1 MAQIRLVVN
10 TDLKQAK
17 AAVDTLKTSFADLA
31 KQLSTITVNKNLTA
45 QLNALTKYYDS
56 VANAGARA
64 AQQTRGTAANVET
77 LRKGYANLI
86 NQLNTLQ
93 KQYASGTFDT
103 TRKSIEQ
110 NFEAVKKLSQAQ
122 EVNGDEVKRLSGEY
136 KKLAADVAQFRA
148 EGEKLKTSDPFSPK
162 QGDSIFRLQKQYA
175 SLLNSIKS
183 AEQYY
188 PKGTFDGIAKGAQE
202 AVTGLQ
208 ALGQEYTTTGTLSDA
223 SQKQLNTFSEGLN
236 RQRAAFETTKNSA
249 QNYHGTLKE
258 MIQGFFQWQVAA
270 AVVMNSIQLIR
281 SAFNSL
287 NETLVETEKVV
298 VAIQRV
304 LDEKIDGG
312 EIADKLYDIA
322 ERLGQSFENVQ
333 EIAQNFAK
341 AGLSWQETLE
351 ATEAAVLA
359 LNVAELTAEESSEGL
374 IAVMQQFNYEAS
386 ELVNVIDVLNKA
398 ADKSAVD
405 TQELLVA
412 LQKTGSYAAAAN
424 LSLEQTVGL
433 ISALSE
439 ATAASGQNIGNA
451 LKSLFSYTTRDS
463 SLDTFASLSDKMN
476 EVVEQYRLGAV
487 SILDVWEQLSY
498 EMESLDTRQ
507 ADALEKWE
515 NESGIGE
522 ELEAELGDI
531 YDSLTGVYDS
541 AGVYRKNYF
550 IALMNNF
557 DEVTDVMKEIEDA
570 AGYTAEE
577 QAKYMDTYEAKLNSL
592 QAQWQHLANDEQGW
606 LAFKKGLVEAASN
619 ILSIVDAL
627 GGLQSVVVALGTTL
641 SIIFS
646 EKIISFFTKID
657 GKISQ
662 IIPKVKS
669 LYEQWKLGDISIRGA
684 LSDLTKSVNFWIGAV
699 GVALIVINAI
709 TNAINKA
716 KEEAAAAEQAQIE
729 ANNAAIQSA
738 NEALEANKEAASQY
752 SEYAQEVE
760 RLRAI
765 LADATAEEGER
776 ESAQNRLLSIQNSLI
791 ESNSDYADSI
801 DLING
806 SIKEQLGLIEQ
817 LSEEQLKQQAQDWL
831 EENEAAIGIAE
842 STINSIY
849 NNTSSSI
856 ASGLFTDSDSNS
868 DEILREIISAAG
880 VDDIASVVED
890 NVYGYFD
897 SIFHQGWKDG
907 FWSGLGNL
915 VTAPFEG
922 ESYVGGFD
930 YALGLQGTTEE
941 QIAALNKIIEK
952 LGTSGLEAGLTNE
965 QVVSYTKVF
974 KDLLAQIDTE
984 EYQEAVELNKRAQA
998 AQDLLDGTITYTE
1011 YLEKIYGITSDTN
1024 KVYDDQVKSLGT
1036 MKEESLDALSE
1047 YLQGLRDA
1055 EDEAAKLQSKVDAIA
1070 EAEKE
1075 LAETR
1080 EEAAKALAEAEQELE
1095 DARKDVND
1103 AMVDLLD
1110 KQSEAVD
1117 KLAEAQ
1123 NSLASAAENIN
1134 SERLALQDE
1143 LADAEENLA
1152 DLRVNAEEKILD
1164 LQEKQLAV
1172 EEAKKAL
1179 EDARN
1184 NRSLWVYNDATG
1196 AYEWSTDQSAI
1207 KEAEDELASAEE
1219 AKEEAKK
1226 QHEEVLSQIKEAED
1240 ELSLVQTTI
1249 ADAEKAI
1256 DEAISKG
1263 YDISKEI
1270 WEEEKGIATGVRDAI
1285 QAYIDAQNEVDAA
1298 QEDVNQYAQAVKEA
1312 QDAITAA
1319 FNEGLLETRE
1329 ITKTTQSLASG
1340 VLEAIELVKE
1350 AQQGISDQQT
1360 ENAESIAKAEEAL
1373 QEAVDELNTYIEDQ
1387 AWDDVIDEIK
1397 SGNTTN
1403 EKVQELLDKWKTTAE
1418 KQGATDVS
1426 WYEKIVESIKEYSG
1440 VDITLQS
1447 GETEEDNKTTS
1458 PSSTIIGG
1466 VGSVGGKY
1474 MISHKA
1480 YDSGGI
1486 ADGLGYLAKATSAP
1500 ETVND
1505 PELTRK
1511 ILTPTSNA
1519 QFDRYVRD
1527 MGIMFETA
1535 RSYAQSPIV
1544 QSTVGNTT
1552 NNNTDN
1558 SIIINGVKIGSDM
1571 MSRPFGEVLQMVSM
1585 VPTK

>member
-77 LRKGYANLI
+77 LRRGYANLI

-93 KQYASGTFDT
+93 KQYASGTFDAA
-103 TRKSIEQ
+103 RKSIEQ

-188 PKGTFDGIAKGAQE
+188 PKGTFDGIVKGAQA

-236 RQRAAFETTKNSA
+236 RQRAAFETTKSSA
-249 QNYHGTLKE
+249 QNYHGTLRDL
-258 MIQGFFQWQVAA
+258 ISGFLKFQISASI
-270 AVVMNSIQLIR
+270 VMNSIQLIR

-287 NETLVETEKVV
+287 NETLVETEKAVV
-298 VAIQRV
+298 SLQRV
-304 LDEKIDGG
+304 LDETVEGG
-312 EIADKLYDIA
+312 QIADSLYEIA
-322 ERLGQSFENVQ
+322 ERLGQTFENVQ

-341 AGLSWQETLE
+341 AGLSWQDTLA

-359 LNVAELTAEESSEGL
+359 LNVAELTATESSEGL

-386 ELVNVIDVLNKA
+386 ELTYVIDVLNKA

-405 TQELLVA
+405 TADLLVA

-424 LSLEQTVGL
+424 LSLEDTVGL

-451 LKSLFSYTTRDS
+451 LKSLFAYSSKDS
-463 SLDTFASLSDKMN
+463 ALDTFAQLSDDMK
-476 EVVEQYRLGAV
+476 EVIDLYQIGRA
-487 SILDVWEQLSY
+487 SILDVWEQLSK
-498 EMESLDTRQ
+498 EMQSLSAEQADLLEQWSESSGFETELGAELSDIYESL
-507 ADALEKWE
+507 A
-515 NESGIGE
+515 
-522 ELEAELGDI
+522 
-531 YDSLTGVYDS
+531 GVYDT
-541 AGVYRKNYF
+541 AGIYRKNYF

-557 DEVTDVMKEIEDA
+557 DEVQEVMGEISDA
-570 AGYTAEE
+570 SGYTAEE
-577 QAKYMDTYEAKLNSL
+577 QSKYMDTYEAKLNAL

-606 LAFKKGLVEAASN
+606 LAFKKGLLDIASGLLTA
-619 ILSIVDAL
+619 IEYT
-627 GGLQSVVVALGTTL
+627 GGLRTVVLALGTAL
-641 SIIFS
+641 WVAFGD
-646 EKIISFFTKID
+646 KIISAIKSFGTAIKSLVTGLKNVATAGMTAQTALGWIGVAATAISAVVGAVQAYQNAQEEARQATID
-657 GKISQ
+657 AWNAEKDRASELA
-662 IIPKVKS
+662 S
-669 LYEQWKLGDISIRGA
+669 LYEQYEALDTLQSRSIEQENEYLTLQESIAAILSEKTNRLEELTVGTDEYREAIEKL
-684 LSDLTKSVNFWIGAV
+684 
-699 GVALIVINAI
+699 
-709 TNAINKA
+709 TNAEL
-716 KEEAAAAEQAQIE
+716 KEYAQQAEAAAQAAKAPSALDGHESQIGLSGKNWDKE
-729 ANNAAIQSA
+729 LW
-738 NEALEANKEAASQY
+738 NELEAAGFDLYESSAAGYVSDRHRIEINGKNIYEQLDEARKLLDWLYKNDYSDNGIY
-752 SEYAQEVE
+752 SEIY
-760 RLRAI
+760 
-765 LADATAEEGER
+765 
-776 ESAQNRLLSIQNSLI
+776 NLI
-791 ESNSDYADSI
+791 
-801 DLING
+801 
-806 SIKEQLGLIEQ
+806 
-817 LSEEQLKQQAQDWL
+817 
-831 EENEAAIGIAE
+831 EENESAAQEYIETIASAE
-842 STINSIY
+842 AWKYRYNNGTPQGQADVDSIVNSIMSA
-849 NNTSSSI
+849 TG
-856 ASGLFTDSDSNS
+856 ATETWRE
-868 DEILREIISAAG
+868 EIEGIVVGITG
-880 VDDIASVVED
+880 VKE
-890 NVYGYFD
+890 
-897 SIFHQGWKDG
+897 
-907 FWSGLGNL
+907 
-915 VTAPFEG
+915 
-922 ESYVGGFD
+922 
-930 YALGLQGTTEE
+930 
-941 QIAALNKIIEK
+941 
-952 LGTSGLEAGLTNE
+952 
-965 QVVSYTKVF
+965 VVSETKE
-974 KDLLAQIDTE
+974 DL
-984 EYQEAVELNKRAQA
+984 
-998 AQDLLDGTITYTE
+998 
-1011 YLEKIYGITSDTN
+1011 
-1024 KVYDDQVKSLGT
+1024 DDQVKTLGT
-1036 MKEESLDALSE
+1036 MNEESLDALSE

-1143 LADAEENLA
+1143 LADAEEKLA

-1298 QEDVNQYAQAVKEA
+1298 QEDVNQYTQAVKEA

-1319 FNEGLLETRE
+1319 FNEGLLETQE

-1350 AQQGISDQQT
+1350 AQKGISDQQV

-1403 EKVQELLDKWKTTAE
+1403 EKVQELLDKWKATAE
-1418 KQGATDVS
+1418 EQGATDVS
-1426 WYEKIVESIKEYSG
+1426 WYEKIVDSIKEYSG
-1440 VDITLQS
+1440 VDITIQTEDQS
-1447 GETEEDNKTTS
+1447 TDSEEEQDSDSNSGTTGS
-1458 PSSTIIGG
+1458 GGSDSSITIW
-1466 VGSVGGKY
+1466 SGGKQY
-1474 MISHKA
+1474 MASKKA

-1486 ADGLGYLAKATSAP
+1486 ADGLGYLSKATSAP

-1505 PELTRK
+1505 PELTKK

-1527 MGIMFETA
+1527 MGIMFEIA